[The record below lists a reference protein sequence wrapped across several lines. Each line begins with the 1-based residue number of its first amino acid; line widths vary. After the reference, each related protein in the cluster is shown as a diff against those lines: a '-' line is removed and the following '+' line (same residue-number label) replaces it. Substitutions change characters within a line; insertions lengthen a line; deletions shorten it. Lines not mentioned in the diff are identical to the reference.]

1 MKKLI
6 TFAAVIAMLFT
17 FASFT
22 ASAEGTTF
30 WLTHYDDNSVE
41 GAGVIFT
48 VSDGAGQWWHHFA
61 FAPVKGTKDAYE
73 IVNYSSASS
82 GTAEPVEIPEGG
94 FVYACNMGNNWPQ
107 LVADNNV
114 KGDGATGLWYDDE
127 MHVNMPNY
135 ISNGIND
142 MWGVIANWSVGDQFV
157 IHGLD
162 LEGFTVPTS
171 TPDKEWYE
179 DGYVCT
185 ATFEVYDGSNATPDD
200 GGAGTGTGEDSKTE
214 ESKPEESKAE
224 ESKAEESKAGTDESK
239 PEETSK
245 DDGNTEES
253 KAVIAPESAAEG
265 ESAAA
270 GSEAEPASS
279 GSNTWIW
286 IVIACAA
293 VVVIAVAAAL
303 IAKKKKK

>member
-6 TFAAVIAMLFT
+6 TFAVVIAMLFT

-30 WLTHYDDNSVE
+30 WLTQYDDNSVE

-73 IVNYSSASS
+73 IVNLSNASS
-82 GTAEPVEIPEGG
+82 GTAEPIEIPEGG

-107 LVADNNV
+107 LIADNNV

-142 MWGVIANWSVGDQFV
+142 MWGVIANWSVGDRFV

-162 LEGFTVPTS
+162 LENFTVPTS
-171 TPDKEWYE
+171 TPDKQWYE

-185 ATFEVYDGSNATPDD
+185 ATFEVYDGSNATPDGD
-200 GGAGTGTGEDSKTE
+200 AGTEESKAE
-214 ESKPEESKAE
+214 ESKPEESKPE
-224 ESKAEESKAGTDESK
+224 ESK
-239 PEETSK
+239 PEESKPEESKPGETSV
-245 DDGNTEES
+245 DDGKTEES
-253 KAVIAPESAAEG
+253 KDIIAPESTAEG
-265 ESAAA
+265 ESAPAA
-270 GSEAEPASS
+270 ESAAEPASS
-279 GSNTWIW
+279 GSNTWLW

-293 VVVIAVAAAL
+293 VAVIAVVGAL